1 VRAAERRKA
10 AKAAVTQEVPKLTK
24 KGLLEESSRN
34 LLAKADAQELE
45 AGARIRRHAHAA
57 RARFQRRRAAQ
68 RARSV

>member
-1 VRAAERRKA
+1 MRAAERRKA

-45 AGARIRRHAHAA
+45 AGAHIRHAHAA
-57 RARFQRRRAAQ
+57 SARFQRRPAAQ
-68 RARSV
+68 RARGV